1 MKKYRLLKDLPFAK
15 AGDEFGLHHGDGGM
29 ILAPEEW
36 DQHRHEIDIN
46 DIDNFDDWF
55 EEDKEEKF
63 SERIFYILPDG
74 VIDTIETVN
83 YSNTKDN
90 RKEYKEYKEK
100 LKSVGNCFETREEAE
115 KYLEFLKAK
124 TIIKQDTK
132 GFKPD
137 WNNKDEDKYFGEWDF
152 DDEVPHTGLLT
163 NFKQPEIYFKT
174 FEGIKE
180 SFKKHPE
187 EWKTYLTYDK

>member
-1 MKKYRLLKDLPFAK
+1 MQNKNYRLLKDLPFAK
-15 AGDEFGLHHGDGGM
+15 AGEIFESRILDDGKEYM
-29 ILAPEEW
+29 FWEEIKI
-36 DQHRHEIDIN
+36 QNIK
-46 DIDNFDDWF
+46 NFDEWF
-55 EEDKEEKF
+55 EEIPEPKWAYHISDHGDSISCIRVGSLPS
-63 SERIFYILPDG
+63 SERYLKEIG
-74 VIDTIETVN
+74 N
-83 YSNTKDN
+83 Y
-90 RKEYKEYKEK
+90 
-100 LKSVGNCFETREEAE
+100 FETKEEAE

-152 DDEVPHTGLLT
+152 DDEVPHIGLLT

-187 EWKTYLTYDK
+187 EWKTYLTYEQ